1 MKLSKIPKKTLRQL
15 VYEELKKRIISA
27 DLLPGQEIN
36 ILELSKSLGVSAMPV
51 REALRQ
57 LDSEKIVIIQNNR
70 SSRINELTQNEFDE
84 ILQIRLNIETV
95 AAKKACELRT
105 ASDIYSIEKI
115 IGEMQK
121 TGDNLKQYIRKNRE
135 LHFGIYELANSPIL
149 LNIIDGL
156 WARVGPYFNLQIF
169 ARKHLDEFL
178 ISHMQMCEALK
189 KKDKVRMAQ
198 ALKNDLHR
206 AAVRIRPILRKSN

>member
-15 VYEELKKRIISA
+15 VYEELKERIISA

-36 ILELSKSLGVSAMPV
+36 ILDLSKNLGVSTMPV

-57 LDSEKIVIIQNNR
+57 LDSEKIVVIQNNR
-70 SSRINELTQNEFDE
+70 SSRINELTQSEFDE

-105 ASDIYSIEKI
+105 ESDVHSIEKI

-169 ARKHLDEFL
+169 AKKELDEFL
-178 ISHMQMCEALK
+178 ISHIKMCEALK
-189 KKDKVRMAQ
+189 NKDKVKMAQ
-198 ALKNDLHR
+198 ALKNDLNR
-206 AAVRIRPILRKSN
+206 AAESIRPILRKSD

>member
-1 MKLSKIPKKTLRQL
+1 
-15 VYEELKKRIISA
+15 VYEELKERIISA

-36 ILELSKSLGVSAMPV
+36 ILDLSKSLGVSTMPV

-57 LDSEKIVIIQNNR
+57 LDSDQIVIIQNNR
-70 SSRINELTQNEFDE
+70 SSRINELAQDGFDE

-105 ASDIYSIEKI
+105 DSDIHAIEKI
-115 IGEMQK
+115 VTEMQK

-149 LNIIDGL
+149 LNIIDKL

-169 ARKHLDEFL
+169 AKKHLDEFL
-178 ISHMQMCEALK
+178 VSHMEMYEALK
-189 KKDKVRMAQ
+189 NKDKTRMAQ
-198 ALKNDLHR
+198 ALKNDLQR
-206 AAVRIRPILRKSN
+206 AAERIRPLLRKSD